1 MKKWYSLLVYLSIY
15 VLVIAGCGGNSNPVD
30 QNANENDQ
38 EVKKKIAS
46 PDEGSW
52 ELLWENV
59 GGYAGEAK

>member
-1 MKKWYSLLVYLSIY
+1 MKKWCSLLVYLSIY
-15 VLVIAGCGGNSNPVD
+15 VLLIAGCEGTSNPVD
-30 QNANENDQ
+30 QNANKNDQ
-38 EVKKKIAS
+38 EVKKKNAP